1 MKTDKS
7 STIKSE
13 ARAKIARLMRSPKYR
28 TLFND
33 EAIQAFRKVKGGV
46 FAGRPD
52 ESL

>member
-1 MKTDKS
+1 MKTEKS

-13 ARAKIARLMRSPKYR
+13 ALAKIARLIRSQKYR
-28 TLFND
+28 TFFND
-33 EAIQAFRKVKGGV
+33 EAIQAFSTVKGSV